1 MRALRICLGFVAGV
15 AAVLIAVDDARAET
29 FNLEMKRLPASY
41 QAARSSEDAAFLSSY
56 YQRFYTSSGSFVRTT
71 GQADFT
77 KIVVKEPKYTSERPF
92 RGVAKL
98 GTQDFGFA
106 FDVAE
111 AKSDK
116 PTSPTRS
123 SARVRYT
130 RLHFDLNHNGDLT
143 DDQVVEAENSSS
155 SYSYFPRVDVALDV
169 GGTKMEYSFFIRTY
183 SSSSSYSRA
192 YLYGAAYRHGEI
204 TLNGEKKRVVLMDL
218 NSNARFD
225 DAMSFGTYSD
235 GRLSPGMSDMI
246 FVDPKSGQGGSAY
259 GYDVTTNDD
268 QQPVGKLVN
277 IDGRFYDM
285 KISPAGDKLTLTPS
299 SAPAGYVS
307 NPNKGYRALVHGDQG
322 IVKVS
327 WNESGKSPLPAGQWR
342 LLSYTIDCTSK
353 PEAKE
358 EESSLL
364 QTLSTALT
372 QSSSSTRPAWTL
384 ISARAKKDYVTIK
397 VSEGE
402 TADLPFGP
410 PYKPIV
416 TVSGTST
423 RSGTPTASLRMS
435 LVGVGGEVCSNLMVD
450 GNRPEQPQFTI
461 VGPEG
466 KQAAQGKF
474 RYG

>member
-1 MRALRICLGFVAGV
+1 
-15 AAVLIAVDDARAET
+15 
-29 FNLEMKRLPASY
+29 
-41 QAARSSEDAAFLSSY
+41 
-56 YQRFYTSSGSFVRTT
+56 
-71 GQADFT
+71 
-77 KIVVKEPKYTSERPF
+77 
-92 RGVAKL
+92 
-98 GTQDFGFA
+98 
-106 FDVAE
+106 
-111 AKSDK
+111 
-116 PTSPTRS
+116 
-123 SARVRYT
+123 
-130 RLHFDLNHNGDLT
+130 
-143 DDQVVEAENSSS
+143 
-155 SYSYFPRVDVALDV
+155 
-169 GGTKMEYSFFIRTY
+169 
-183 SSSSSYSRA
+183 
-192 YLYGAAYRHGEI
+192 
-204 TLNGEKKRVVLMDL
+204 MDL

-327 WNESGKSPLPAGQWR
+327 WNESGKSPLPAGKWQ
-342 LLSYTIDCTSK
+342 LLSYTIDRTAK
-353 PEAKE
+353 PDAKKE
-358 EESSLL
+358 EEPSLL
-364 QTLSTALT
+364 KTLSTALVL
-372 QSSSSTRPAWTL
+372 SSSSARPSWTL
-384 ISARAKKDYVTIK
+384 ISARAKKDYAAVT
-397 VSEGE
+397 VREGE

-410 PYKPIV
+410 PYQPIV
-416 TVSGTST
+416 KVSGIST
-423 RSGTPTASLRMS
+423 RSGAPTASLKMS
-435 LVGVGGEVCSNLMVD
+435 LVGAGGEVCSNLVVD
-450 GNRPEQPQFTI
+450 GGRPEQPQFTI